1 MSEIVNDGYELV
13 AVGALAPHP
22 RNPRRGD
29 IAAITESI
37 DVNGFFGAVVV
48 QRSTGH
54 ILVGNHRYLAAQQAG
69 VREIPVIWV
78 DCDDETA
85 LRILLVD
92 NRSAD
97 RAVYDEQMLVDALQ
111 EMFNGPEGLAGT
123 GFDGKDLNEL
133 VQRLHGEDEATGSL
147 VWGVAVELDSKEE
160 QEALIEEMQK
170 EGRDVRPLV
179 HY

>member
-1 MSEIVNDGYELV
+1 MSDVVNDGYELV
-13 AVGALAPHP
+13 AVGKLAPHP

-37 DVNGFFGAVVV
+37 DLNGFFGAVVA
-48 QRSTGH
+48 QRRTGH
-54 ILVGNHRYLAAQQAG
+54 ILVGNHRYLAAQQSG

-97 RAVYDEQMLVDALQ
+97 RAVYDEQQLIDALQ
-111 EMFNGPEGLAGT
+111 EVFGGPNGLAGT
-123 GFDGKDLNEL
+123 GFNGQDLNEL
-133 VQRLHGEDEATGSL
+133 VQRLHGEDESTGSL
-147 VWGVAVELDSKEE
+147 TWGVAVELETRE
-160 QEALIEEMQK
+160 QQEALIEELSR
-170 EGRDVRPLV
+170 EGRNVRPLV
-179 HY
+179 HF